1 VSSHRRADGS
11 STSCAHADYQRL
23 LDGCYRRALADSFGK
38 PMPHLFDQALSRHT
52 RYLATKPMTP

>member
-1 VSSHRRADGS
+1 
-11 STSCAHADYQRL
+11 L